1 MGNHNISLINGGSVT
16 PAKSRAYVN
25 GMFLVASS
33 QNLADSNAVGVCYLT
48 AKKVQRQSSL
58 QGGLIQHLDNII
70 KGPVPTL
77 FHAQHW
83 PCSQAGWERVTAAH
97 GVISEPSN
105 TW

>member
-48 AKKVQRQSSL
+48 AKKVQRQSNPPGRVNPASRQHHQGPGAYSL
-58 QGGLIQHLDNII
+58 PRSALA
-70 KGPVPTL
+70 L
-77 FHAQHW
+77 F
-83 PCSQAGWERVTAAH
+83 SGWLGE
-97 GVISEPSN
+97 GDSGSWCYI
-105 TW
+105 